1 MDANV
6 DVLAYMELISNTGF
20 PIVIAMYLLH
30 RMEKK
35 LDALVGAIEHLIR
48 AFKSSHHCFT
58 IPRKSPDMTAFVP
71 SCQGFLLHFSE
82 RS

>member
-30 RMEKK
+30 RMEQQSTKQ
-35 LDALVGAIEHLIR
+35 LMEQYRDII
-48 AFKSSHHCFT
+48 
-58 IPRKSPDMTAFVP
+58 INI
-71 SCQGFLLHFSE
+71 
-82 RS
+82 

>member
-30 RMEKK
+30 RMEQK
-35 LDALVGAIEHLIR
+35 LDALVGAIEELSR
-48 AFKSSHHCFT
+48 AFK
-58 IPRKSPDMTAFVP
+58 
-71 SCQGFLLHFSE
+71 
-82 RS
+82 

>member
-30 RMEKK
+30 RMEKNSM
-35 LDALVGAIEHLIR
+35 HLSAR
-48 AFKSSHHCFT
+48 LKN
-58 IPRKSPDMTAFVP
+58 
-71 SCQGFLLHFSE
+71 
-82 RS
+82 

>member
-6 DVLAYMELISNTGF
+6 DVLAYMELISNTSF

-35 LDALVGAIEHLIR
+35 LDALVGAIEELSR
-48 AFKSSHHCFT
+48 AFK
-58 IPRKSPDMTAFVP
+58 
-71 SCQGFLLHFSE
+71 
-82 RS
+82 

>member
-30 RMEKK
+30 RMGKK
-35 LDALVGAIEHLIR
+35 TRCTGRRDRR
-48 AFKSSHHCFT
+48 AE
-58 IPRKSPDMTAFVP
+58 P
-71 SCQGFLLHFSE
+71 GL
-82 RS
+82 

>member
-1 MDANV
+1 MDVGKEGIGMDANV

-35 LDALVGAIEHLIR
+35 LDALVGAIEELSR
-48 AFKSSHHCFT
+48 AFK
-58 IPRKSPDMTAFVP
+58 
-71 SCQGFLLHFSE
+71 
-82 RS
+82 